1 LLFPAAVGDEGAV
14 AMEEARSDRTVG
26 RCCQL
31 AQAVA
36 LRVHGLGIRGSVGVD
51 DLVVVL

>member
-1 LLFPAAVGDEGAV
+1 
-14 AMEEARSDRTVG
+14 MEEARSDRTVG

-36 LRVHGLGIRGSVGVD
+36 LRVPVLGRRGSVGDD
-51 DLVVVL
+51 DLVVL